1 MRRPLAFLVP
11 LLLLAPT
18 AQARQVRAIQPLTL
32 IAGQPVRVTGM
43 DLEFTGQMLA
53 AMVESDAK
61 AARKRAEDG
70 LPALDPTSYPAGPP
84 DGARYATMPFKQM
97 FPLVMR
103 DVTRDWKLDSGTPI
117 FLRVTIDRLHTADA
131 AMAIIIGASWDILQG
146 NVDVIDAANGAS
158 LGSFRV
164 EVQNSHG
171 GWAGMLIRGGG
182 IREELA
188 EEFSLEVSR
197 YIAGRKK
204 KG

>member
-53 AMVESDAK
+53 EMVESDAK

-84 DGARYATMPFKQM
+84 DGEVTATTTPS
-97 FPLVMR
+97 LVMMGEPNDLSR
-103 DVTRDWKLDSGTPI
+103 ITLRPFGPKVTRTAFAKMLTPLSILLRASSPKRTSFAAILKIPLNTLKL
-117 FLRVTIDRLHTADA
+117 
-131 AMAIIIGASWDILQG
+131 
-146 NVDVIDAANGAS
+146 N
-158 LGSFRV
+158 
-164 EVQNSHG
+164 
-171 GWAGMLIRGGG
+171 
-182 IREELA
+182 
-188 EEFSLEVSR
+188 
-197 YIAGRKK
+197 
-204 KG
+204 

>member
-11 LLLLAPT
+11 LLLLAPQ
-18 AQARQVRAIQPLTL
+18 AHARQVRAIQPLTL

-53 AMVESDAK
+53 EMVESDAK

-182 IREELA
+182 IREQLA